1 MKDVDKVKRI
11 KDGADQLLVKD
22 EDIKHTWREY
32 FEKLF
37 NRETELYH

>member
-1 MKDVDKVKRI
+1 MKDVDQVKCI
-11 KDGADQLLVKD
+11 KDGADLLVKD
-22 EDIKHTWREY
+22 EDIKHKWREY